1 MIFKEVQRQLA
12 EKTAPLDV
20 MIALGT
26 HPAMSEEATCERIN
40 MGYRDPASIN
50 PADYADREEEG
61 ILLVPKAGE
70 MLFQLENPAPW
81 ASGS

>member
-1 MIFKEVQRQLA
+1 
-12 EKTAPLDV
+12 
-20 MIALGT
+20 
-26 HPAMSEEATCERIN
+26 MSEEATCERIN

-50 PADYADREEEG
+50 PADYADREEGG